1 MRGRAAAGRDR
12 ARFRAHRRGAAGAL
26 FGGGAQFW
34 DVAAGAL
41 ILREAGGLL
50 ADLDDNT
57 VFEFGQQTG
66 YFVGGAPKVFAACSA
81 PPKTPAPPPP
91 NHKPPMPPASESATP
106 LMRQYFAAKSEYPDM
121 LLFFR
126 MGDFYELFY
135 DDAKRAAGLL
145 NITLTRRGQA
155 ADGPIPMA
163 GVPAHSIDQYLARLV
178 KLGESVAICEQI
190 GEAKP
195 RGLVERRVVRVV
207 TPGTLTDAGLVED
220 AESRP
225 LAAVWRKNARA
236 GFAWMDL
243 SRGDFRAGECAAAEL
258 PDTLARVRPAEILLP
273 ESTQEAPAV
282 SAAVRFLPDWRFD
295 AESAARIF
303 RARFQVASLARIRLR
318 RFFARRRRR
327 GAVWHYAESTQK
339 RQLAHIDSLRRDDP
353 QESIG
358 MSAATRRSLELT
370 ETLSGA
376 AAPTLFA
383 EIRKTKTAMGA
394 RLLAR
399 LLHNPPRDRARA
411 AARHDLIESLL
422 AANDF
427 AEAQALLEKIAD
439 LERISARVALCIAR
453 PRDLAALRDSLRALP
468 TLAEFFR
475 RHAPASELA
484 DELAAVFD
492 FAADSILGEA
502 RALLE
507 RAVAAAPPPTARE
520 GGVIADGF
528 DPRLDE
534 LRARAADSAES
545 LVAFETTEK
554 AASGIDAA
562 RVRRDK
568 INGCYIEIPRSQAAR
583 APAHW
588 RRRQTLKN
596 VERYT
601 TPDLK
606 KYEDETL
613 AAGEKA
619 LAREREI
626 WDQLLDDL
634 ARATGEIQRAARAA
648 GEADATAGFAALAR
662 ERGLSRRFSSPKRG
676 FFRRRTS
683 SCRRID
689 GRSFVANDL
698 ALDESRRLLVV
709 TGPNMGGKS
718 TFLRQSALVVL
729 LAHIGSFVPAER
741 AEVGAIDRV
750 FTRIGAADELAGG
763 RSTFMVEMIETADIL
778 HNATANT
785 LVLLDEIG
793 RGTATFD
800 GLALAWATAESLLA
814 KNRALT
820 LFATHYFEMTAL
832 AKRFRKPPTATP
844 SRAKAA
850 TRFCFCIES
859 KTAPPAA
866 VTLASG
872 QTGRG
877 AAVRRRSR
885 ARGFGG
891 TRKNAG
897 ATRKCRFSPPP
908 TK

>member
-1 MRGRAAAGRDR
+1 
-12 ARFRAHRRGAAGAL
+12 
-26 FGGGAQFW
+26 
-34 DVAAGAL
+34 
-41 ILREAGGLL
+41 
-50 ADLDDNT
+50 
-57 VFEFGQQTG
+57 
-66 YFVGGAPKVFAACSA
+66 
-81 PPKTPAPPPP
+81 
-91 NHKPPMPPASESATP
+91 MPPASESATP

-303 RARFQVASLARIRLR
+303 RARFQVASLAG
-318 RFFARRRRR
+318 FGFADSSPAVAAA

-339 RQLAHIDSLRRDDP
+339 RRLAHIDSLRRDDP

-399 LLHNPPRDRARA
+399 LLHNPPRNRDRA

-484 DELAAVFD
+484 DELAAIFD

-520 GGVIADGF
+520 GGVVADGF
-528 DPRLDE
+528 DSRLDE

-634 ARATGEIQRAARAA
+634 ARATGEIQRAARAV

-662 ERGLSRRFSSPKRG
+662 ERGLSRPLFVPEARLSFVG
-676 FFRRRTS
+676 
-683 SCRRID
+683 
-689 GRSFVANDL
+689 GRHLVVESTVDHFVANDL

-832 AKRFRKPPTATP
+832 AKRFPQAANCHAVARESGDEVLFLYRIEDGPASRSYGLQVAKLAGVPP
-844 SRAKAA
+844 S
-850 TRFCFCIES
+850 
-859 KTAPPAA
+859 
-866 VTLASG
+866 V
-872 QTGRG
+872 
-877 AAVRRRSR
+877 VDR
-885 ARGFGG
+885 ARAVLAELE
-891 TRKNAG
+891 KNAG
-897 ATRKCRFSPPP
+897 RDAQMPLFAAAN
-908 TK
+908 